1 MSGGAGPVV
10 HTHPSNLWLL
20 PEQSWKIL
28 PPSSPQPSLSDLCP
42 LHTLPARQEQ
52 DMQGQ
57 ETVCL
62 LTFQLSINCLFG
74 SIHPFGVIIKIS
86 GILSLSWL
94 FLAASRQCLKGIFH
108 FFLEICSFYN
118 SPRVKLL
125 TFTFFESIQ
134 PISGSGVT
142 TLSIA

>member
-1 MSGGAGPVV
+1 VV
-10 HTHPSNLWLL
+10 HTHPSTLWLL

-62 LTFQLSINCLFG
+62 LTFQLSINCLFR

-86 GILSLSWL
+86 GILSLS
-94 FLAASRQCLKGIFH
+94 
-108 FFLEICSFYN
+108 
-118 SPRVKLL
+118 
-125 TFTFFESIQ
+125 
-134 PISGSGVT
+134 
-142 TLSIA
+142 